1 MPFLAFLLETVLI
14 SLSGVLA
21 PGPITAVTIGKGSE
35 SPHAGALVAMGHGIV
50 EFPLM
55 LSIFYGFGRLLDS
68 FYVKAVIALVGG
80 LFLLVMGV
88 GMFRSIKRLEVG
100 SSSSSRSPVV
110 AGVLLSLG
118 NPYFLI
124 WWATVGA
131 MLISRSADFG
141 MLGFLAFMLSHWLC
155 DFVWCYFLSVLSFR
169 GGRFFGMGFQKVIFA
184 VCGVFLL
191 YFGGR
196 FIADAVKSLLVT

>member
-100 SSSSSRSPVV
+100 SSNSSRSPVV

-155 DFVWCYFLSVLSFR
+155 DFLWCYFLSALSFR

-191 YFGGR
+191 FFGGR
-196 FIADAVKSLLVT
+196 FITDAVKALLIK